1 MRWVISFFMM
11 FTFLESGFAFT
22 SRDSIKIKYSLGVSP
37 SAIMNITPAM
47 QVSQKIEFQNKI
59 AFELH
64 SGYIFSHININNE
77 NTKGFRLRPQLN
89 ITVHQDGPFNFD
101 LYTFYNYRYFT
112 ATRTFDQLRA
122 NGAYTEEL
130 RGKRTTTLS
139 GFGLG
144 FELGF
149 SELNSLVKKINFGLG
164 VGWGSINN
172 VYSDEIFEEVQFF
185 GFDRSGVFPMP
196 ILIFHLKLVII

>member
-1 MRWVISFFMM
+1 MKWVIPFFMI
-11 FTFLESGFAFT
+11 FIFLESSSAFA

-37 SAIMNITPAM
+37 TAIMNITPAL

-64 SGYIFSHININNE
+64 SGYIFSHLNINNE
-77 NTKGFRLRPQLN
+77 NTSGFRLRPQLN
-89 ITVHQDGPFNFD
+89 ITLYQNNPFNFD
-101 LYTFYNYRYFT
+101 LYTFYNYRYF
-112 ATRTFDQLRA
+112 ASTRTFDQLKA

-139 GFGLG
+139 GLGLG

-172 VYSDEIFEEVQFF
+172 VYSDEIFEEFQFL

-196 ILIFHLKLVII
+196 ILIFHMKLIII